1 METNSNKSI
10 VYNNNNFISD
20 EKQFLKSRIYD
31 SILDV
36 IGNTPLVKIPL
47 DVRPTIYA
55 KIEYANPGGSIKDR
69 TALYM
74 IEQAE
79 KKGILKRG
87 GTIIEASSGNQGI
100 AAAMIGA
107 IKGYRV
113 IVTVSE
119 KVSFEKKT
127 ALQAYGAEIVVC
139 PSVKYLTDP
148 EGYYAK
154 AKEIHASIPGSFMLN
169 QYFNYDNAQS
179 HFHLTGPELW
189 NQIGDTMT
197 HFVGAMGSSGTV
209 NGVGRYLKSKNNTIK
224 IIGVDSPCSFI
235 ATEGSPRPYYLDG
248 MGIDYQTPF
257 YDRSVIDEVLYCSDN
272 NAHAMLKILARKHG
286 FLVGPASGATIAALY
301 EYAKNLDET
310 HTIVTLITDSGR
322 AYLTKP
328 FYQD

>member
-127 ALQAYGAEIVVC
+127 ARQAYGAEIVV
-139 PSVKYLTDP
+139 
-148 EGYYAK
+148 
-154 AKEIHASIPGSFMLN
+154 
-169 QYFNYDNAQS
+169 
-179 HFHLTGPELW
+179 
-189 NQIGDTMT
+189 
-197 HFVGAMGSSGTV
+197 
-209 NGVGRYLKSKNNTIK
+209 
-224 IIGVDSPCSFI
+224 
-235 ATEGSPRPYYLDG
+235 
-248 MGIDYQTPF
+248 
-257 YDRSVIDEVLYCSDN
+257 
-272 NAHAMLKILARKHG
+272 
-286 FLVGPASGATIAALY
+286 
-301 EYAKNLDET
+301 
-310 HTIVTLITDSGR
+310 
-322 AYLTKP
+322 
-328 FYQD
+328 